1 MFRNIVLLVNMEL
14 CTFSKSG
21 LQVVDNRY
29 ESWIAWKQVETIR
42 YLANQPI
49 VANEFQNST
58 LF

>member
-1 MFRNIVLLVNMEL
+1 MEL

-29 ESWIAWKQVETIR
+29 ESWIAWEQVETIR